1 MEQETKKISRS
12 IKIYPIFASFT
23 GDLIFFVPIDT
34 LFLTLVKG
42 LSASQITAMTMVALI
57 ICIVFQKVILSIV
70 KKIGNVN
77 SLRLGATMLLIA
89 SLVLTFGKSFIAM
102 LLYKSIHELAVMFL
116 NMDEII
122 LKNNL
127 KAVNR
132 KDDYFKIRNKSKII
146 YAIITLFTALVA
158 GKMFNVNHYL
168 PMYLSIIIYV
178 LVLGTSFLYYESKVN
193 NEQEIKKEHKKLKIT
208 SIIFYVILSNAVFYS
223 IIKMGQNNSKLFMQ
237 YDFLKFLSVEMVT
250 YYITTIVFIS
260 RIARLAGNVIF
271 GKVYSKIKDKMSIVL
286 TICLT
291 LAFSLL
297 IIGHFIESAFI
308 CKVIIMSLGFFLILA
323 IRDSFQTY
331 IEDVALTI
339 SNKEEQQEII
349 IKIEVYRRLGTLI
362 LSAIFTLIFMKYEL
376 IVIEFILL
384 GLSIIEIFV
393 NKSLCNK
400 LSNYSIVAK
409 NG

>member
-1 MEQETKKISRS
+1 MEQNIKKINRS
-12 IKIYPIFASFT
+12 IKIYPLFASFT

-42 LSASQITAMTMVALI
+42 LNASQITAMTMASLI
-57 ICIVFQKVILSIV
+57 ICILFQKIILAIV

-89 SLVLTFGKSFIAM
+89 TIVLTFGKSFMAM

-122 LKNNL
+122 LKSNL
-127 KAVNR
+127 KFVNR

-168 PMYLSIIIYV
+168 PMYLSIIINV
-178 LVLGTSFLYYESKVN
+178 LVLGTAFLYYEAKVN
-193 NEQEIKKEHKKLKIT
+193 KEQEMKKEHKKLKIT

-237 YDFLKFLSVEMVT
+237 YDFQKFLSVEMVT

-260 RIARLAGNVIF
+260 RIARLVGNVIF
-271 GKVYSKIKDKMSIVL
+271 GKVYQKIKDKMSIVL
-286 TICLT
+286 TICLSM
-291 LAFSLL
+291 AFLLL
-297 IIGHFIESAFI
+297 IIGHYINVAFI
-308 CKVIIMSLGFFLILA
+308 YKVIFMSIGFFLILA
-323 IRDSFQTY
+323 TRDSFQIY
-331 IEDVALTI
+331 IEDVALSI
-339 SNKEEQQEII
+339 SNKDEQQKIVIDIEI
-349 IKIEVYRRLGTLI
+349 YRRVGTLI
-362 LSAIFTLIFMKYEL
+362 LSAIFTLILMKYDM
-376 IVIEFILL
+376 VVVEFILL
-384 GLSIIEIFV
+384 GLSIGEIFI
-393 NKSLCNK
+393 NKKLCDK
-400 LSNYSIVAK
+400 LNNLK
-409 NG
+409 

>member
-1 MEQETKKISRS
+1 MEQETKKINRS
-12 IKIYPIFASFT
+12 IKIYPLFASFT

-42 LSASQITAMTMVALI
+42 LNASQITAMTMVALI
-57 ICIVFQKVILSIV
+57 ICIVFQKVILAIV

-77 SLRLGATMLLIA
+77 SLRLGATMLLVA
-89 SLVLTFGKSFIAM
+89 SLILTFGKSFIAM

-127 KAVNR
+127 KTVDR

-146 YAIITLFTALVA
+146 YSIITLFTALVA
-158 GKMFNVNHYL
+158 GRMFNINHYL

-178 LVLGTSFLYYESKVN
+178 LVLGTAFLYYEAKVDN
-193 NEQEIKKEHKKLKIT
+193 KEETKQEHKKIKTT
-208 SIIFYVILSNAVFYS
+208 SILFYVILSNAVFYS

-237 YDFLKFLSVEMVT
+237 YDFQKFLSVEMVT

-260 RIARLAGNVIF
+260 RIARLVGNVIF
-271 GKVYSKIKDKMSIVL
+271 GKIYLKIKDKMSIVL

-297 IIGHFIESAFI
+297 IIGHFIESAFV

-339 SNKEEQQEII
+339 SDKDEQQNII

-362 LSAIFTLIFMKYEL
+362 LSAIFTLILMKYEL

-384 GLSIIEIFV
+384 ILSIIEIFI
-393 NKSLCNK
+393 NKRLCNK
-400 LSNYSIVAK
+400 LENYSIK
-409 NG
+409 DR

>member
-1 MEQETKKISRS
+1 MEQNIKKINRS
-12 IKIYPIFASFT
+12 IKIYPLFASFT

-42 LSASQITAMTMVALI
+42 LNASQITAMTMASLI
-57 ICIVFQKVILSIV
+57 ICILFQKIILAIV

-89 SLVLTFGKSFIAM
+89 TIVLTFGKSFMAM

-122 LKNNL
+122 LKSNL
-127 KAVNR
+127 KFVNR

-168 PMYLSIIIYV
+168 PMYLSIIINV
-178 LVLGTSFLYYESKVN
+178 LVLGTAFLYYEAKVN
-193 NEQEIKKEHKKLKIT
+193 KEQEMKKEHKKLKIT

-237 YDFLKFLSVEMVT
+237 YDFQKFLSVEMVT

-260 RIARLAGNVIF
+260 RIARLVGNVIF
-271 GKVYSKIKDKMSIVL
+271 GKVYQKIKDKMSIVL
-286 TICLT
+286 TICLSM
-291 LAFSLL
+291 AFLLL
-297 IIGHFIESAFI
+297 IIGHYINVAFI
-308 CKVIIMSLGFFLILA
+308 YKVILMSIGFFLILA
-323 IRDSFQTY
+323 TRDSFQIY
-331 IEDVALTI
+331 IEDVALSI
-339 SNKEEQQEII
+339 SNKDEQQKIVIDIEI
-349 IKIEVYRRLGTLI
+349 YRRVGTLI
-362 LSAIFTLIFMKYEL
+362 LSAIFTLILMKYDM
-376 IVIEFILL
+376 VVVEFILL
-384 GLSIIEIFV
+384 GLSIGEIFI
-393 NKSLCNK
+393 NKKLCDK
-400 LSNYSIVAK
+400 LNNLK
-409 NG
+409 

>member
-1 MEQETKKISRS
+1 MEQETKKINRS
-12 IKIYPIFASFT
+12 IKIYPLFASFT

-42 LSASQITAMTMVALI
+42 LNASQITAMTMVALI
-57 ICIVFQKVILSIV
+57 ICIVFQKVILAIV

-77 SLRLGATMLLIA
+77 SLRIGATMLLMA
-89 SLVLTFGKSFIAM
+89 SLVLTFGKSFISM
-102 LLYKSIHELAVMFL
+102 LLYRSIHELAVMFL

-122 LKNNL
+122 LRNNL
-127 KAVNR
+127 KSVNR

-146 YAIITLFTALVA
+146 YAIITLFTAFVA
-158 GKMFNVNHYL
+158 GKMFNLNNYL
-168 PMYLSIIIYV
+168 PMYLSILIYV
-178 LVLGTSFLYYESKVN
+178 LVLGTAFLYYEAKIDD
-193 NEQEIKKEHKKLKIT
+193 EQETKKEHKKFKIT
-208 SIIFYVILSNAVFYS
+208 SIIYYVILSNAVFYS

-237 YDFLKFLSVEMVT
+237 YDFQKFLSVEMVT

-260 RIARLAGNVIF
+260 RIARLVGNVIF
-271 GKVYSKIKDKMSIVL
+271 GKVYLKIKDKMSIVL

-308 CKVIIMSLGFFLILA
+308 CKVIIMSLGFYLILA

-362 LSAIFTLIFMKYEL
+362 LSAIFTLILMKYEL

-384 GLSIIEIFV
+384 GLSIIEIFI

>member
-1 MEQETKKISRS
+1 MEQEIKKINRS
-12 IKIYPIFASFT
+12 IKIYPIFATFT

-57 ICIVFQKVILSIV
+57 VCIVFQKIILTIV

-77 SLRLGATMLLIA
+77 SLRLGAILLLIA
-89 SLVLTFGKSFIAM
+89 SLLLTFGKSFISM
-102 LLYKSIHELAVMFL
+102 LIYKSTHELAVMFL

-127 KAVNR
+127 KSVNR

-146 YAIITLFTALVA
+146 YAVITLITALVA
-158 GKMFNVNHYL
+158 GKIFNINHYL

-178 LVLGTSFLYYESKVN
+178 LVLGIAFLYYEAKN
-193 NEQEIKKEHKKLKIT
+193 YNEEENKNEHKKLKIT
-208 SIIFYVILSNAVFYS
+208 SIIFYVILSNAIFYS

-237 YDFLKFLSVEMVT
+237 YDFQKFLSTEMIT

-260 RIARLAGNVIF
+260 RIARLIGNIMF
-271 GKVYSKIKDKMSIVL
+271 GKVYLKIKDKMSIIL
-286 TICLT
+286 TICLIS
-291 LAFSLL
+291 AFSLL
-297 IIGHFIESAFI
+297 IIGHFINSIFV

-323 IRDSFQTY
+323 VRDSFQTY
-331 IEDVALTI
+331 IEDVALSI
-339 SNKEEQQEII
+339 SKKEEQQEIM

-362 LSAIFTLIFMKYEL
+362 LSAIFTLVLMKYEL
-376 IVIEFILL
+376 IIIEFILL
-384 GLSIIEIFV
+384 ILSIIEIFI
-393 NKSLCNK
+393 NIKLCNK
-400 LSNYSIVAK
+400 LENSCNK
-409 NG
+409 K